1 MRKYGKIKTKKKELL
16 QVICNKCGKEMEV
29 KEGIVREGCVQI
41 EYPFDYF
48 SAKDGYIYEFDLC
61 EKCFDLWIE
70 EFKYPAKIHDMKE
83 YV

>member
-1 MRKYGKIKTKKKELL
+1 MKNYRKIESRKKQLI
-16 QVICNKCGKEMEV
+16 QVICNKCGKEMLV
-29 KEGIVREGCVQI
+29 RGGIVREGCVQI

-48 SAKDGYIYEFDLC
+48 SEKDGYIYEFDLC

-70 EFKYPAKIHDMKE
+70 GFKHPVHIRDMKE